1 MADIQNVPQAQARM
15 APPGLNPMLRQL
27 GVMVGIALSV
37 ALGVVIVFWSWTPN
51 YSVLSSSLTEKD
63 ASEVIAAL
71 QQGGIDHKVDPAT
84 GAVMVKSQQLQEA
97 RLKLAGQGLPR
108 GGSMGFEILQQEAG
122 FGTSRAV
129 EAARFHRALE
139 GELARTIATLSSVA
153 SARVHLATPKQSAF
167 VRSKKHTSASVVVK
181 LFSGRVLEK
190 GQVAAIV
197 HLVASGVP
205 ELEPSNVTVV
215 DQKGNLLS
223 SQMDNSEM
231 QLTATQFEYTKGLEE
246 HYRKQAESILQPIL
260 GADKVHAGVTVDVD
274 FTINEQT
281 AERFNP
287 DLPALRSEQVNEQ
300 SSSLS
305 AVQGV
310 PGALSNQ
317 PPAAG
322 SAPEQAVGGQDGTQA
337 DNGQPINSSKRATRN
352 YELDKTISHTKVS
365 SGVLRKLSIAV
376 VVDDML
382 TTATDGNIERKER
395 TPEEIE
401 RFTKLVKEAV
411 GFNELR
417 GDSVS
422 VINAPF
428 QVPVPLEP
436 LPEMA
441 IYEKPWVWDLGKQI
455 VGVILVLVLV
465 FVVLLPT
472 IKRLNNAPPPVQYAA
487 MEGGGNALPGGGAYG
502 GASDSGGEALQLPG
516 KGKYEDTL
524 DAARQLVS
532 EDPMRVAQVVR
543 SWVAEDG
550 SH

>member
-1 MADIQNVPQAQARM
+1 
-15 APPGLNPMLRQL
+15 
-27 GVMVGIALSV
+27 
-37 ALGVVIVFWSWTPN
+37 
-51 YSVLSSSLTEKD
+51 
-63 ASEVIAAL
+63 
-71 QQGGIDHKVDPAT
+71 
-84 GAVMVKSQQLQEA
+84 
-97 RLKLAGQGLPR
+97 
-108 GGSMGFEILQQEAG
+108 
-122 FGTSRAV
+122 
-129 EAARFHRALE
+129 
-139 GELARTIATLSSVA
+139 
-153 SARVHLATPKQSAF
+153 
-167 VRSKKHTSASVVVK
+167 VR
-181 LFSGRVLEK
+181 
-190 GQVAAIV
+190 
-197 HLVASGVP
+197 
-205 ELEPSNVTVV
+205 
-215 DQKGNLLS
+215 
-223 SQMDNSEM
+223 
-231 QLTATQFEYTKGLEE
+231 
-246 HYRKQAESILQPIL
+246 
-260 GADKVHAGVTVDVD
+260 AGVTVDVD
-274 FTINEQT
+274 FTVNEQT

-337 DNGQPINSSKRATRN
+337 DSGQPINSSKRATRN
-352 YELDKTISHTKVS
+352 YELDKTISHTKVA

-376 VVDDML
+376 VVDDL
-382 TTATDGNIERKER
+382 VTKTGGSEERTKR

-401 RFTKLVKEAV
+401 RFTQLVKEAV

-422 VINAPF
+422 VINASF
-428 QVPVPLEP
+428 QVPVPPAP
-436 LPEMA
+436 LPEQA
-441 IYEKPWVWDLGKQI
+441 IWEKPWVWDLAKQV

-472 IKRLNNAPPPVQYAA
+472 IRKLSEAPPPPQYVATEGVGAA
-487 MEGGGNALPGGGAYG
+487 LSGGGAPGGSLEGGG
-502 GASDSGGEALQLPG
+502 ETLQLPG

-550 SH
+550 